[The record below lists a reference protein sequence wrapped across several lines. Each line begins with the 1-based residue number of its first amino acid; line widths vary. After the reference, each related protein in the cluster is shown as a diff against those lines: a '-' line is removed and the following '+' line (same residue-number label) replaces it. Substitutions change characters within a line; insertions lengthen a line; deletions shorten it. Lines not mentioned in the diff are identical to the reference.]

1 MKPFVVGLTGGIA
14 SGKSAVSNR
23 LGELGFEIVDTD
35 VISREVIAPGTQ
47 GEKLLKTMFP
57 FAFVDGKFD
66 RKIMREATFSDE
78 NLREK
83 LNAITHP
90 LIFNAVNNKIQ
101 NSSAPII
108 ILVVPLMFETGS
120 EKQCDFVVTVSA
132 DEKTRINRV
141 MERNNSI
148 TEEIAKAI
156 IASQMSDS
164 ERNARAD
171 KIIYNDGTRG
181 ELDAQVEELYYEIKR
196 RASEN

>member
-1 MKPFVVGLTGGIA
+1 MKPYVVGLTGGIA
-14 SGKSAVSNR
+14 SGKSAVSTR
-23 LGELGFEIVDTD
+23 LEQMGFEIVDTD

-78 NLREK
+78 NLRAK

-90 LIFNAVNNKIQ
+90 LIFNAVQNKIKD
-101 NSSAPII
+101 SSAPII
-108 ILVVPLMFETGS
+108 ILVVPLLFETGS
-120 EKQCDFVVTVSA
+120 EKQCHYVVTVSA
-132 DEKTRINRV
+132 DEKTRIKRV

-148 TEEIAKAI
+148 TEEVAKAI
-156 IASQMSDS
+156 ISSQMSDD

-171 KIIYNDGTRG
+171 KIIYNNGTQQ
-181 ELDAQVEELYYEIKR
+181 ELEKEVELLYYEIKQ
-196 RASEN
+196 RANEN

>member
-1 MKPFVVGLTGGIA
+1 
-14 SGKSAVSNR
+14 
-23 LGELGFEIVDTD
+23 
-35 VISREVIAPGTQ
+35 
-47 GEKLLKTMFP
+47 
-57 FAFVDGKFD
+57 
-66 RKIMREATFSDE
+66 
-78 NLREK
+78 
-83 LNAITHP
+83 
-90 LIFNAVNNKIQ
+90 
-101 NSSAPII
+101 
-108 ILVVPLMFETGS
+108 MFETGS